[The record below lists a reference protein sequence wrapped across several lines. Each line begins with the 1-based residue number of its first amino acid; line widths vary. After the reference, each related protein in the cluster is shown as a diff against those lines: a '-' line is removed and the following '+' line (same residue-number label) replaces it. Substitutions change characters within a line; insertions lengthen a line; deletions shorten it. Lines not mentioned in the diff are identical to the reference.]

1 MKSADRSR
9 DLLIG
14 VNPVREQLR
23 RDASA
28 IRQVMVAHGV
38 GAGAAELAEE
48 AKRAG
53 IEVVREAPYRLRELA
68 GSVSHQGVVALVRP
82 FRYHDWYEL
91 LARRPGCL
99 LVGDQITD
107 PRNLGALIR
116 SAEAAGVGGMVVP
129 RDRSA
134 AVSAVVAK
142 AAAGATS
149 FLPVAC
155 VVNLARAL
163 GELKD
168 AGYWVVGL
176 DGGASQSLFD
186 FTFPRLCAIV
196 VGAEGSGVRPLIRS
210 KSDHLLAIPML
221 GHVGSL
227 NVSVAAAVALYE
239 RVRQREHSGV
249 SSD

>member
-23 RDASA
+23 RDAAA
-28 IRQVMVAHGV
+28 IRRLMVAHGV
-38 GAGAAELAEE
+38 GAAAAEIAGEAE
-48 AKRAG
+48 RAG
-53 IEVVREAPYRLRELA
+53 IEVVREAPHRLRELA
-68 GSVSHQGVVALVRP
+68 GSVPHQGVVALVRP

-91 LARRPGCL
+91 LARRPECL

-116 SAEAAGVGGMVVP
+116 SAEAAGVGGMIVP

-134 AVSAVVAK
+134 TVSAVVAK
-142 AAAGATS
+142 AASGATS
-149 FLPVAC
+149 SLPVAC

-176 DGGASQSLFD
+176 DGKASHSLFD
-186 FTFPRLCAIV
+186 FSFPSLSAIV
-196 VGAEGSGVRPLIRS
+196 VGAEGRGLRPLVRS
-210 KSDHLLAIPML
+210 RCDHLLSIPML
-221 GHVGSL
+221 GQVGSL

-239 RVRQREHSGV
+239 RVRQRQERGV
-249 SSD
+249 STD

>member
-1 MKSADRSR
+1 M
-9 DLLIG
+9 G

-23 RDASA
+23 RDAGA
-28 IRQVMVAHGV
+28 IRRIMVAHGV
-38 GAGAAELAEE
+38 GAGAAEVAGE

-53 IEVVREAPYRLRELA
+53 IEVVRETAHRLRELA

-116 SAEAAGVGGMVVP
+116 SAEAAGVGGMIVP

-134 AVSAVVAK
+134 AVSAVAAK

-149 FLPVAC
+149 SLPVAC

-176 DGGASQSLFD
+176 DGEASQSLFD
-186 FTFPRLCAIV
+186 FSFPNQCAIV
-196 VGAEGSGVRPLIRS
+196 VGAEGRGLRPLVRS
-210 KSDHLLAIPML
+210 KCDHLLSIPML
-221 GHVGSL
+221 GHVDSL

-239 RVRQREHSGV
+239 RVRQRQERGV